1 MPRLL
6 LQSSPDLRSKSLILI
21 KIWSLIIVF
30 NLTFIAGTS
39 SYLMKWNEGFILL
52 GTQFAGGVFLG
63 IALLQFL
70 SDSNEYF
77 EKLSSKDYPFAF
89 MLAISGYLLTM
100 LADCVCIYV
109 YRKRRSRETVVQ
121 QRKTSTN
128 IASSSIGTS
137 QSRIQVVDDGFDQYV
152 DPTFFSTSSFGD
164 SILLIVMLSFH
175 SVYEGITIGI
185 AGTSSRAWRALW
197 VVTLHKIF
205 AAVAMGIALLRT
217 IPDHPLMSCAA
228 YSFVFAVSTPIG
240 VVIGIVIDA
249 TVQEVVADWIYGIS
263 IGISSGVFLYVS
275 INHLVSKGYS
285 PQRKVL
291 VDTPQHKFLA
301 VLVGVAVIA
310 ITIIWEY

>member
-1 MPRLL
+1 MPRFL
-6 LQSSPDLRSKSLILI
+6 LQSTPDLRSKSLVLI

-39 SYLMKWNEGFILL
+39 PYLMKWNEGFILL

-70 SDSNEYF
+70 GDSNECF
-77 EKLSSKDYPFAF
+77 EKLSSRDYPFAF

-100 LADCVCIYV
+100 LADCLCVYV
-109 YRKRRSRETVVQ
+109 YRKRKSREAAAQ
-121 QRKTSTN
+121 QRKTTTN
-128 IASSSIGTS
+128 IASSSTGTS
-137 QSRIQVVDDGFDQYV
+137 RSLIQVVDYELDHYV

-185 AGTSSRAWRALW
+185 AGTSSKAWRALW
-197 VVTLHKIF
+197 VVSLHKIF
-205 AAVAMGIALLRT
+205 AAIAMGIALLRT
-217 IPDHPLMSCAA
+217 LPDHPLVSCAA
-228 YSFVFAVSTPIG
+228 YSFVFAISTPIG
-240 VVIGIVIDA
+240 VAIGIVIDS
-249 TVQEVVADWIYGIS
+249 TVQGAVADWIYGIF

-275 INHLVSKGYS
+275 VNHLVSKGYS
-285 PQRKVL
+285 PQSKVS
-291 VDTPQHKFLA
+291 VDTPLHKFLA

-310 ITIIWEY
+310 IIMIWES